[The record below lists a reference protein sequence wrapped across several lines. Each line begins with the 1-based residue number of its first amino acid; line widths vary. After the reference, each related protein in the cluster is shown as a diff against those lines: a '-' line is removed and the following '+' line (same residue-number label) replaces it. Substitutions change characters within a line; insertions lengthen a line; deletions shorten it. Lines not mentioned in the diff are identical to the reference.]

1 MNKNPTV
8 ETEKVDN
15 SEIQPTQ
22 ALSNLYVASKIA
34 SLPAND
40 HDILKASAIALQKFI
55 AEHSESK

>member
-1 MNKNPTV
+1 MNENPTV

-40 HDILKASAIALQKFI
+40 HDILKASAIVLQKFI
-55 AEHSESK
+55 TEHSESK